1 MLCRSF
7 FVLVFWLGL
16 AACAPAPRSAPA
28 GPDDEPTGGML
39 TPEEEAAFAAHVR
52 VLSKEELAAE
62 QNEKVFRFTKYL
74 VDNATPGC
82 QEELNDVFA
91 LTNST
96 EDRAIPP
103 DSLFS
108 EECDEEFAFVR
119 GSTAWQLL
127 FSWRVSF
134 HSLCATLSH
143 AHSANAPW
151 APSTHL
157 HACTHS

>member
-7 FVLVFWLGL
+7 FVLAFWFGL
-16 AACAPAPRSAPA
+16 AACAPPRTAPA

-108 EECDEEFAFVR
+108 EECELEFAFVR
-119 GSTAWQLL
+119 GSNCRDAGFFFSAHPQLNSPHTLLCEITAPTAKGGIQ
-127 FSWRVSF
+127 R
-134 HSLCATLSH
+134 
-143 AHSANAPW
+143 N
-151 APSTHL
+151 
-157 HACTHS
+157 